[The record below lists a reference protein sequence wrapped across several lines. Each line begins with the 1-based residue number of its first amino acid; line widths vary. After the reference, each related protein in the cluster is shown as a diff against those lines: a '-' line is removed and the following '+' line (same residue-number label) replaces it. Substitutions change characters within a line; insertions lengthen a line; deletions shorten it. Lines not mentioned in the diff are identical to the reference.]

1 MIRNG
6 DLPQY
11 NWHDIARTKQRLPK
25 GDWLV
30 WLVMA
35 GRGFGKTRTG
45 AETVMQ
51 LVESGKYRSIA
62 IVGKTLHEARHIMV
76 EGQSGIMS
84 TALSANGNV
93 TYYPSKRELVW
104 ANGAKAV
111 LIGGDNYESIR
122 GMQFDFVWIDEF
134 AKFEK
139 PAEVWEQVMLSL
151 RIGEDPRCMITTT
164 PKNRPIIRQLAEAKF
179 CYVTNGTTY
188 ENKDNLSS
196 KFLERIEELMQDTNF
211 ARQELYGEIVDDLNN
226 LVWAKD
232 SIKYKEV
239 QPTMLN
245 RIIIAVDPAVSNNT
259 KSDETGI
266 IIAGEGCDG
275 NIYVLDDLSGK
286 YNTSEWAEVVANAY
300 HTYGASR
307 VVAEVNNG
315 GDMVENVMRNKCRYI
330 PFSSVRAVKG
340 KIARAEPVALLYSA
354 SKVFHV
360 RKFAAL
366 EKQMLSTSYDN
377 DKKQHDD
384 RVDALV
390 WGITELTNKTEANAQ
405 IIQI

>member
-1 MIRNG
+1 M
-6 DLPQY
+6 
-11 NWHDIARTKQRLPK
+11 
-25 GDWLV
+25 
-30 WLVMA
+30 
-35 GRGFGKTRTG
+35 
-45 AETVMQ
+45 
-51 LVESGKYRSIA
+51 
-62 IVGKTLHEARHIMV
+62 
-76 EGQSGIMS
+76 
-84 TALSANGNV
+84 
-93 TYYPSKRELVW
+93 
-104 ANGAKAV
+104 
-111 LIGGDNYESIR
+111 
-122 GMQFDFVWIDEF
+122 
-134 AKFEK
+134 
-139 PAEVWEQVMLSL
+139 
-151 RIGEDPRCMITTT
+151 
-164 PKNRPIIRQLAEAKF
+164 
-179 CYVTNGTTY
+179 
-188 ENKDNLSS
+188 
-196 KFLERIEELMQDTNF
+196 
-211 ARQELYGEIVDDLNN
+211 
-226 LVWAKD
+226 
-232 SIKYKEV
+232 
-239 QPTMLN
+239 
-245 RIIIAVDPAVSNNT
+245 
-259 KSDETGI
+259 
-266 IIAGEGCDG
+266 
-275 NIYVLDDLSGK
+275 DDLSGK